1 MKKKIY
7 DLSLDGCVTN
17 SSIILT
23 NTRHVEILK
32 EAKILIEATLKT
44 IMDNSLDLVS
54 LDIRQMYEKL
64 GEITGETTNE
74 KVIDK
79 IFSKF
84 CLGK

>member
-1 MKKKIY
+1 MVEKILTSII
-7 DLSLDGCVTN
+7 DLSLDCV
-17 SSIILT
+17 
-23 NTRHVEILK
+23 
-32 EAKILIEATLKT
+32 A
-44 IMDNSLDLVS
+44 
-54 LDIRQMYEKL
+54 LDIREFYEKL